1 MKISVST
8 LALYPKPLDEILS
21 CLEDKGVKYC
31 EIINEYPYDSIDHNI
46 LDSYDIKV
54 TVHAPLSDIN
64 IASHNNAIRES
75 SVSQIKNSIDI
86 ASQMKP
92 KVVVVHPGSMPIL
105 GDKFQEKILKYN
117 LDSLRECSEY
127 AADCGVRMCVEN
139 MPDIKG
145 LFGKDLNELDRIVS
159 DINAHMTLD
168 VGHANNMGVSVEDMI
183 KSRFIKHIH
192 LSDNDGSFDNHN
204 AIGSAGIDFETFFK
218 ELNKIKYEGFLVVEV
233 KHPHEIVESLDYLKT
248 HIPNF

>member
-21 CLEDKGVKYC
+21 CLEDMGVKYC
-31 EIINEYPYDSIDHNI
+31 EIMNEYPYDTIDHDT
-46 LDSYDIKV
+46 LDSYDIDI

-64 IASHNNAIRES
+64 IASHNNAIRKS
-75 SVSQIKNSIDI
+75 SVSQMKKSIDI
-86 ASQMKP
+86 ASHMKP

-117 LDSLRECSEY
+117 LDSLRECSKY
-127 AADCGVRMCVEN
+127 AEDCGVKMCVEN

-145 LFGKDLNELDRIVS
+145 LFGKDLNKLEGTVN
-159 DINAHMTLD
+159 DINAYMTLD
-168 VGHANNMGVSVEDMI
+168 VGHANNMGVSVKDML
-183 KSRFIKHIH
+183 KSKSIKHIH

-204 AIGSAGIDFETFFK
+204 AIGSASIDFETFFK
-218 ELNKIKYEGFLVVEV
+218 ELNKIGYNDILVVEV
-233 KHPHEIVESLDYLKT
+233 KHPHEIAESLDYLKT
-248 HIPNF
+248 HIKDF

>member
-31 EIINEYPYDSIDHNI
+31 EIINEYPYDAINHDT
-46 LDSYDIKV
+46 LDSYNIEIS
-54 TVHAPLSDIN
+54 VHAPLSDIN
-64 IASHNNAIRES
+64 IASHNEAIRQS

-86 ASQMKP
+86 ASEMKS

-117 LDSLRECSEY
+117 LDSLRECSEH
-127 AADCGVRMCVEN
+127 ADDCGVRMCVEN

-145 LFGKDLNELDRIVS
+145 LFGKDLNELEEIVNN
-159 DINAHMTLD
+159 INAYMTLD
-168 VGHANNMGVSVEDMI
+168 VGHANNMGVSVKDML
-183 KSRFIKHIH
+183 KSKFIKHIH

-204 AIGSAGIDFETFFK
+204 ALGSANIDFKTFFK
-218 ELNKIKYEGFLVVEV
+218 ELNSIKYDGILVVEV
-233 KHPHEIVESLDYLKT
+233 KHPHEIIESLDYLKT
-248 HIPNF
+248 YITDF